1 MKSQHVRQPA
11 GQGWNKGQQAQHDEV
26 GQQEQRHRA
35 RQRSDGNAGGDRDGR
50 HQRADAV
57 TMAARARMPGR
68 TGTHTGKVP
77 ARS

>member
-1 MKSQHVRQPA
+1 VCASQVDRA
-11 GQGWNKGQQAQHDEV
+11 GTKV
-26 GQQEQRHRA
+26 SRHSTVKWVSKNSGISRVSA
-35 RQRSDGNAGGDRDGR
+35 VMDRDGR
-50 HQRADAV
+50 HWRADAV